1 MSDIQKPENGDATK
15 FLETMGVL
23 EQFFE
28 AIDAY
33 RLENLPEYTRN
44 TETFAGYQLKYA
56 DTAIGERLIEL
67 LKKIYQE
74 AELQKFKD
82 MDSDSI
88 YEYDKLKFKSFEK
101 LIEDFYDEIYLEA
114 NRLLSGVQI
123 TCTPNQTRPFEFF
136 TVNRPNGLYIVKAF
150 DSYMPQNIQI
160 KQEALIKPAQ
170 FLSIEAIDQE
180 IRITLS
186 APDQELISRHF
197 LTNPDEPLA
206 LLFNQ
211 RIINIVRDTA
221 NLQNNVLLI
230 WSPWPAS
237 ELYDMTKSVKNEIL

>member
-15 FLETMGVL
+15 FLETMGVS

-74 AELQKFKD
+74 AELQKFKG
-82 MDSDSI
+82 MDADSI
-88 YEYDKLKFKSFEK
+88 YEYDKSKFKSFEK

-123 TCTPNQTRPFEFF
+123 TGTPNQTRPFEFF

-197 LTNPDEPLA
+197 LTNSDEPLA
-206 LLFNQ
+206 LLLKQ